1 MKEASDE
8 LAIYTTEKVV
18 PQNIGIATEIA
29 SVSVAVV
36 KLLVLPVWGTVS
48 TSDLCLMLF
57 SKVGRCRY
65 LWKCI
70 GHDRKLYRRR

>member
-1 MKEASDE
+1 VKEASDE
-8 LAIYTTEKVV
+8 VGIYTIEKVV

-36 KLLVLPVWGTVS
+36 KLLVLPVSGTVS

-57 SKVGRCRY
+57 SEVGYCRRV
-65 LWKCI
+65 L
-70 GHDRKLYRRR
+70 

>member
-8 LAIYTTEKVV
+8 VGIYTTEKVV
-18 PQNIGIATEIA
+18 LQNIGIATEIA

-48 TSDLCLMLF
+48 TSDLYLMLF
-57 SKVGRCRY
+57 STMSVPAEV
-65 LWKCI
+65 
-70 GHDRKLYRRR
+70 DRA